1 MIKKHYLLSPGPTPL
16 PEDVQAAGGLPL
28 IHHRTPEFSEIF
40 MDVTEGL
47 KHIFQTRQDV
57 YILTSSGTGAMEAA
71 VVNIL
76 SPGDKVIAIN
86 GGKFGGRWTAICR
99 AYGIPVVEITLE
111 WGDSLEPEQ
120 LEKELKAHPDTRAV
134 FSTLHETA
142 TGTMFDIREFGRIC
156 KDRNA
161 LLVVDGISGIGASPC
176 PMDKWHVD
184 VLISGAQKS
193 FMTPP
198 GLSYIAFSQ
207 PAWKHIERAALPRFY
222 FNAVS
227 AREALKRK
235 TSAWTPAISLIRQQK
250 AALDRIRKIGLENL
264 IAHHRIMGEAV
275 RNGVQAL
282 DLKLLSRRPG
292 DVLTAVKVPAGID
305 GGRLVE
311 LMHTKYRVYIA
322 GAQAPHKG
330 EFFRIG
336 HLGYTGGFDIITALS
351 ALEMALDDLG
361 FPVKKGAS
369 AGAAELIFK
378 EHWS

>member
-1 MIKKHYLLSPGPTPL
+1 MKKNYMFTPGPTMVP
-16 PEDVQAAGGLPL
+16 PEVLMAEAMPL
-28 IHHRTPEFSEIF
+28 IHHRTNQFSRIMVEVNQGLQKLF
-40 MDVTEGL
+40 GTE
-47 KHIFQTRQDV
+47 QDV
-57 YILTSSGTGAMEAA
+57 YLVMGSGTAAMEAA
-71 VVNIL
+71 VANVC
-76 SPGDKVIAIN
+76 SPGDTAVCAV
-86 GGKFGGRWTAICR
+86 GGKFGERWADLCE
-99 AYGIPVVEITLE
+99 AYGCEVVALEVE
-111 WGDSLEPEQ
+111 WGKSAGIEDVSAALDANAGARALFLTHSETSTGALTDVEA
-120 LEKELKAHPDTRAV
+120 LARLTRK
-134 FSTLHETA
+134 TET
-142 TGTMFDIREFGRIC
+142 
-156 KDRNA
+156 
-161 LLVVDGISGIGASPC
+161 LLVVDGISGMGASPC

-222 FNAVS
+222 FDAVS

-250 AALDRIRKIGLENL
+250 AALDLIRKIGLENL

-275 RNGVQAL
+275 RTGIQAL
-282 DLKLLSRRPG
+282 DLELLSRRPG

-351 ALEMALDDLG
+351 ALEMTLDDLG

-369 AGAAELIFK
+369 TGAAESILK